1 MTATRRAVLISGCS
15 DGGMGAELAK
25 QFHIAGFYV
34 YATARDRSKME
45 ELEAL
50 GIETISLDIRSD
62 ASIEQCVQQVPS
74 LDILVNNAG
83 ASYTMPIADISI
95 QKAKDLFDT
104 NVWGHL
110 ALTQSFLPLLRKSPK
125 AMIVNHTSVGVGAAI
140 PFQSA
145 YNASKAAMSMFS
157 DVLRLE
163 LQPFDISVVNLKTAG
178 VKTNIVQS
186 VQAEQPTLP
195 ADSIY
200 GPARALMEKAL
211 RLEWVEGRG
220 ISAQQWAKEVVGDLR
235 KESPPPVIYRGESA
249 WLAWFAGLLPF
260 GWVDGMFR
268 KMTGLDKVEREI
280 RARKEKRS

>member
-1 MTATRRAVLISGCS
+1 MTAIQRTVLISGCS

-25 QFHIAGFYV
+25 QFRIAGFCV

-50 GIETISLDIRSD
+50 GIQTITLDIRSG
-62 ASIEQCVQQVPS
+62 ASIEQCVQQIPS

-95 QKAKDLFDT
+95 QEAKDLFDT

-163 LQPFDISVVNLKTAG
+163 LQPFNISVINLKTAG
-178 VKTNIVQS
+178 VRTNIVQNA
-186 VQAEQPTLP
+186 QAEQPKLP

-200 GPARALMEKAL
+200 APARALMEKAL

-220 ISAQQWAKEVVGDLR
+220 ISARQWAKEVVSDLQ
-235 KESPPPVIYRGESA
+235 KKCPPSVIYRGESA
-249 WLAWFAGLLPF
+249 WLAWFASLLPF

-268 KMTGLDKVEREI
+268 KMTGLDKIERDI